1 MPPNGTNKS
10 FIVPERPLI
19 KELGT
24 VTKGRDYSGARLLSG
39 IRGLNHCAVSVGIR
53 QCSVSLAEDSQ
64 MSCGPMRTGILAG
77 RGVATTGGHSSGQN
91 LRPTTI

>member
-24 VTKGRDYSGARLLSG
+24 VTKGRDYSGARLLLG

-64 MSCGPMRTGILAG
+64 MSCGPMRTGILA
-77 RGVATTGGHSSGQN
+77 RVATTGGHSSSQN
-91 LRPTTI
+91 LRPTTR

>member
-24 VTKGRDYSGARLLSG
+24 VTKGRDYSGAGLLLG
-39 IRGLNHCAVSVGIR
+39 IRGPTNCAVSVGIR
-53 QCSVSLAEDSQ
+53 QCISGRRQSDELWTDADRDT
-64 MSCGPMRTGILAG
+64 SCG
-77 RGVATTGGHSSGQN
+77 GVATTGGHSSSQN
-91 LRPTTI
+91 LRPTTR

>member
-24 VTKGRDYSGARLLSG
+24 VTKGRDYSGARLLSS
-39 IRGLNHCAVSVGIR
+39 IRPNHCAVSVGIR

-64 MSCGPMRTGILAG
+64 MSCGPMRTGIL
-77 RGVATTGGHSSGQN
+77 GVATGGGRSGQN
-91 LRPTTI
+91 LRPTR

>member
-24 VTKGRDYSGARLLSG
+24 VTKGRDYSGARLLSS
-39 IRGLNHCAVSVGIR
+39 IRPNHCAVSVGIR
-53 QCSVSLAEDSQ
+53 QCIS
-64 MSCGPMRTGILAG
+64 G
-77 RGVATTGGHSSGQN
+77 RRQSDELWTDADRDTGGGHWWRAQRAEFKAHQMKG
-91 LRPTTI
+91 

>member
-24 VTKGRDYSGARLLSG
+24 VTKGRDYSGAGLLLG
-39 IRGLNHCAVSVGIR
+39 IRGPTNCAVSVGIR
-53 QCSVSLAEDSQ
+53 QCIS
-64 MSCGPMRTGILAG
+64 G
-77 RGVATTGGHSSGQN
+77 RRQSDELWTDADRDTRVATVGRSSPPEFKAHQMKG
-91 LRPTTI
+91 